1 MLSGALS
8 GGGCSRPVDQLYTHE
23 NSFCVIAI
31 DVEAIRPLAAVTTQI
46 DDMIDYV
53 TDSASVDDASRVL
66 YPYEREL
73 LERERRLK
81 NGIDVEQPTWDKIT
95 DLARSLN
102 VPV

>member
-1 MLSGALS
+1 MFNVLTQS
-8 GGGCSRPVDQLYTHE
+8 
-23 NSFCVIAI
+23 
-31 DVEAIRPLAAVTTQI
+31 AVN
-46 DDMIDYV
+46 
-53 TDSASVDDASRVL
+53 DSSRVL